1 MLDGLYCEFLKLK
14 RTGYYIFIPMVSLIC
29 LFFFT
34 MNRKLISSLNWYGYF
49 TNFEYLAFAIFYAV
63 IIPNIIAFVFV
74 QEFKDKMAS
83 ITFSY
88 PSGRFGVFINKFL
101 MCTLVVAIIYITG
114 YIFVVLSG
122 FFLLRTPLEIE
133 VLLNHSKV
141 FVISLVFQIAIM
153 PFNILIALI
162 GKSTIVSSVY
172 SIAILIL
179 NSNYIFGVKYKEWI
193 FSILPAAP
201 VAKLG
206 SPICSI
212 PIPIRDVVSR
222 FDILLGGF
230 VFIIGFVAC
239 VIFYKKVNIY

>member
-14 RTGYYIFIPMVSLIC
+14 RTGYYIFIPMVSLLC

-34 MNRKLISSLNWYGYF
+34 MNKKLVSSLNWYGYF
-49 TNFEYLAFAIFYAV
+49 SNFEYLAFTIFFAV
-63 IIPNIIAFVFV
+63 IIPLIISFVFI
-74 QEFKDKMAS
+74 QEFKEKIAS

-101 MCTLVVAIIYITG
+101 MCTLIVAIIYITG
-114 YIFVVLSG
+114 YILVVLSG
-122 FFLLRTPLEIE
+122 FLLLRTPLEVGVI
-133 VLLNHSKV
+133 LNHSKV
-141 FVISLVFQIAIM
+141 FLISLVFQIALM
-153 PFNILIALI
+153 PFAILVALI
-162 GKSTIVSSVY
+162 GKSTIVSSIY

-179 NSNYIFGVKYKEWI
+179 NSNYIFGVKYKEWV

-212 PIPIRDVVSR
+212 PIPIRDVVSG
-222 FDILLGGF
+222 FDIFLGSI
-230 VFIIGFVAC
+230 VFIIGFIAC
-239 VIFYKKVNIY
+239 VIFYKKANIY